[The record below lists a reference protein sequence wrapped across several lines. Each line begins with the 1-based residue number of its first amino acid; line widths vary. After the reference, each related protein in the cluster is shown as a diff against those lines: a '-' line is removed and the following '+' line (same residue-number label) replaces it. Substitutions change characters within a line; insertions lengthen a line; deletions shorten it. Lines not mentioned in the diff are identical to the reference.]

1 MKPLLDDKEII
12 DLFNQGGNGIDAA
25 FRAIV
30 VKYSERLY
38 SQIRRITRNHEH
50 TNDVLQNV
58 LIKVYQ
64 SLDSFNQNSTLY
76 TWMYRIARNETLNFI
91 DKEKRRSGV
100 DLDESIMEIVAGH
113 HVLDSTTPEII
124 SSLLEDAIGSL
135 PEKQAMVFQLK
146 YFEDP
151 IHPGIKCRILIKAI
165 ETLVHLNE
173 YILEHIISVLMIS
186 GDPSYLTV

>member
-1 MKPLLDDKEII
+1 MKALLDDKEII
-12 DLFNQGGNGIDAA
+12 ELFNQGGNGIDAA

-30 VKYSERLY
+30 AKYSETLY

-64 SLDSFNQNSTLY
+64 NLESFNQKATLY

-113 HVLDSTTPEII
+113 HVLDSTTPEMI
-124 SSLLEDAIGSL
+124 SSLLKEAIASL
-135 PEKQAMVFQLK
+135 PEKQALVFQLK
-146 YFEDP
+146 YFEDLKYSE
-151 IHPGIKCRILIKAI
+151 ISKQLKTSEGALKASFHHAKKKI
-165 ETLVHLNE
+165 ETFILFKLN
-173 YILEHIISVLMIS
+173 H
-186 GDPSYLTV
+186 